1 MAVSTRIGVK
11 LRSALARER
20 RKNRRLRT
28 VINELKERVEQNRRD
43 LDLQFTR
50 IANMQM
56 ELDDL
61 KRRSR

>member
-1 MAVSTRIGVK
+1 MAPSNSIVPK

-20 RKNRRLRT
+20 RKNRRLR
-28 VINELKERVEQNRRD
+28 VLIDELKERVEQNRRD

-61 KRRSR
+61 KRRAR